1 MSAVDRRLTVW
12 IDLVAD
18 LAGHPTTVFPR
29 RALSAQLHETFGCQ
43 VSWNR
48 LDASGKSGFDLFL
61 PMPGWPPPGLLPV
74 MLKAIPHHP
83 LVRWF
88 DRTRDPTAM
97 SIGRVPPAF
106 VTPRGRAVVR
116 EILAPIGMEQQ
127 LSIPYRL
134 APGTHRA
141 YVLARS
147 DSDFSDEDL
156 QVARQIQLLLR
167 LLDKQTRVLAP
178 RLPLSADCGELT
190 GRELA
195 VLLLL
200 SDGLTA
206 AAIGSRLGI
215 SPRTVHRHLSAIYH
229 LGVCDRV
236 RAVGVAGEAGML
248 GARTA
253 TRFGDIDGNPHTEW
267 SLVRKP
273 GEAQVSGAGRA
284 ISAATSN

>member
-1 MSAVDRRLTVW
+1 MSSVDRRVAVW

-18 LAGHPTTVFPR
+18 LAEHPTTVFPR
-29 RALSAQLHETFGCQ
+29 RALSAQLHETFGSQ

-48 LDASGKSGFDLFL
+48 LDASGKSGFDLYL
-61 PMPGWPPPGLLPV
+61 PMPGWPPPELMPV
-74 MLKAIPHHP
+74 MIAAIPHHP

-88 DRTRDPTAM
+88 NRTRDPTAM
-97 SIGRVPPAF
+97 SIGRIPPAF
-106 VTPRGRAVVR
+106 VTRQGRALVR
-116 EILAPIGMEQQ
+116 EILAPVGMEQQ

-141 YVLARS
+141 FVLARS

-156 QVARQIQLLLR
+156 QVSRQVQPLLR
-167 LLDKQTRVLAP
+167 LLDRQTRVFAA
-178 RLPLSADCGELT
+178 RLVPPADCGELT

-229 LGVCDRV
+229 KLGVCDRV
-236 RAVGVAGEAGML
+236 RAVGVARQAGML
-248 GARTA
+248 SSAPGLTARPAPLDSHSNSSGT
-253 TRFGDIDGNPHTEW
+253 
-267 SLVRKP
+267 
-273 GEAQVSGAGRA
+273 VSGEIANKLPAGIAARR
-284 ISAATSN
+284 SA